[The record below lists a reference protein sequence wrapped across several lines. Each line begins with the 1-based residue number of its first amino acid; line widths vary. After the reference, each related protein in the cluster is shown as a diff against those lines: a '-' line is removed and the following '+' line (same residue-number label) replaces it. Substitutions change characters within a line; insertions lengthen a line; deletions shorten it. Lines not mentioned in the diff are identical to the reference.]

1 MQLVTL
7 YVTVNITPMHN
18 SPPSIPTNDD
28 VSPAEEATLPGRIQ
42 SPTSEHLLPLS
53 HHQPVETEI
62 TMPHRLGEVSLTS
75 TKDPLSVLD
84 QADEAMKRI
93 GRSNTCEM
101 AVRRIKWV
109 MDTLGPIAEV
119 RVIPF

>member
-28 VSPAEEATLPGRIQ
+28 VSPAEATLPGRIQ

-62 TMPHRLGEVSLTS
+62 TMPQSLEEVSLTS
-75 TKDPLSVLD
+75 TKDPRSVLD

-93 GRSNTCEM
+93 GRSNTCEI

-109 MDTLGPIAEV
+109 MDTLSPIAEV
-119 RVIPF
+119 RVMPF